1 MAAELLEDSPAF
13 HKSIQ
18 ACADALQCYGIDL
31 LAEFGRK
38 DGWSTP
44 ALSMA
49 GLCAVQV
56 RLLLWPRALGMGLP
70 LPGALD
76 KPRKVALLRQ
86 CLLAACLRVE
96 L

>member
-13 HKSIQ
+13 RRSIQ
-18 ACADALQCYGIDL
+18 ACAGALQYYSIDL

-56 RLLLWPRALGMGLP
+56 RLLLRPRAPGVGLP

-76 KPRKVALLRQ
+76 KPRKGALLRQ
-86 CLLAACLRVE
+86 CLLAACLHVE
-96 L
+96 R